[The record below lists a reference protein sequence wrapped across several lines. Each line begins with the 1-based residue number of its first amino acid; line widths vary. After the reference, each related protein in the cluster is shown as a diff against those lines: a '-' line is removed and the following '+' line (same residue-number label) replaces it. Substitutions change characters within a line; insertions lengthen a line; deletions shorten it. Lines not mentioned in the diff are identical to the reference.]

1 MSLQYLPSH
10 RYDPRRARPRW
21 ARRVGI
27 GLLSLA
33 SASLVLV
40 ACSSGSAQSETP
52 TATPTIATVVATATP
67 TPEPVMTYLV
77 KSGDT
82 GLAIAIRFD
91 VTLADLAAA
100 NNMTEKDLDVLHIGQ
115 QLRIP
120 R

>member
-1 MSLQYLPSH
+1 MSLQYSTTD
-10 RYDPRRARPRW
+10 RYATRRDRAGW
-21 ARRVGI
+21 TRRLGVS
-27 GLLSLA
+27 LLALA

-52 TATPTIATVVATATP
+52 TPTPTAATPIATP
-67 TPEPVMTYLV
+67 TPAPEPQSTYLV

-82 GLAIAIRFD
+82 GLDIALRFG
-91 VTLADLAAA
+91 VTLEALAAA
-100 NNMTEKDLDVLHIGQ
+100 NNMTEKDLDVLAIGQ